1 MAKKKK
7 IESNNQARQN
17 GRKGEP
23 ERKCVFLQGNAVE
36 SALAFNV
43 SRLEFPGS

>member
-1 MAKKKK
+1 MAKKEK

-17 GRKGEP
+17 GRKGELG
-23 ERKCVFLQGNAVE
+23 EEMCVSAGNAVE

-43 SRLEFPGS
+43 SRPEFPGS